1 MCSAT
6 QGSTGSF
13 ALSSRTLLD
22 SRQLPAAARVG
33 RDGAREADLIRRSL
47 DGDTDAY
54 GELVETHQRVLYN
67 VALRMT
73 GNREDAQDVTQIA
86 FIKAYQKLAS
96 FDRSRKFFSWVYR
109 ILWNETLNLVQRRP
123 RHEPLDEETPAG
135 LPSPERESEEREAS
149 VLIHE
154 AIQELPADY
163 RQVILLRH
171 FAQLSYQEMSRV
183 IELPEKTVK
192 SRLFTAR
199 RLLGTIL
206 ERKGVALA

>member
-1 MCSAT
+1 M
-6 QGSTGSF
+6 
-13 ALSSRTLLD
+13 
-22 SRQLPAAARVG
+22 
-33 RDGAREADLIRRSL
+33 DGAREADLVRRSL
-47 DGDTDAY
+47 EGDAEAY
-54 GELVETHQRVLYN
+54 GELVQTHQRVLYN

-109 ILWNETLNLVQRRP
+109 ILWNETLNLMQRRP
-123 RHEPLDEETPAG
+123 RHEPLDEETPG
-135 LPSPERESEEREAS
+135 GQSSPERESEEREES

>member
-1 MCSAT
+1 MN
-6 QGSTGSF
+6 
-13 ALSSRTLLD
+13 SRTVID
-22 SRQLPAAARVG
+22 SRQLPPSPRVG
-33 RDGAREADLIRRSL
+33 RDGAREADLIARSL
-47 DGDTDAY
+47 DGDHDAY

-86 FIKAYQKLAS
+86 FIKAYRNLAS

-109 ILWNETLNLVQRRP
+109 ILWNETLNLIQRRP
-123 RHEPLDEETPAG
+123 RLEPLDDEMPAG
-135 LPSPERESEEREAS
+135 QPAPDRESEEREAS
-149 VLIHE
+149 ALIHE

-206 ERKGVALA
+206 ERKGVALT

>member
-1 MCSAT
+1 MP
-6 QGSTGSF
+6 GSTGSF
-13 ALSSRTLLD
+13 ALSSRTLID
-22 SRQLPAAARVG
+22 TRQLPASARVG
-33 RDGAREADLIRRSL
+33 MDGAREADLVRRSL
-47 DGDTDAY
+47 EGDAEAY
-54 GELVETHQRVLYN
+54 GELVQTHQRVLYN

-109 ILWNETLNLVQRRP
+109 ILWNETLNLMQRRP
-123 RHEPLDEETPAG
+123 RHEPLDEETPG
-135 LPSPERESEEREAS
+135 GQSSPERESEEREES

>member
-1 MCSAT
+1 VS
-6 QGSTGSF
+6 S
-13 ALSSRTLLD
+13 ALSSPAVLD
-22 SRQLPAAARVG
+22 SHQLPSSGRVG
-33 RDGAREADLIRRSL
+33 IDGAPEAELIRRSL
-47 DGDTDAY
+47 GGDAEAY
-54 GELVETHQRVLYN
+54 GELVVRHQRVLYN

-73 GNREDAQDVTQIA
+73 GNREDAQDITQVA

-109 ILWNETLNLVQRRP
+109 ILWNEALNHIQRRP
-123 RHEPLDEETPAG
+123 RHDPLEDEMPAESA
-135 LPSPERESEEREAS
+135 LPDRESEANEAS
-149 VLIHE
+149 ALIQE

-199 RLLGTIL
+199 RLLGSIL

>member
-1 MCSAT
+1 MP
-6 QGSTGSF
+6 GSTGSS

-22 SRQLPAAARVG
+22 SRQLPASARVG
-33 RDGAREADLIRRSL
+33 MDGVREADLVRRSL
-47 DGDTDAY
+47 EGDAEAY
-54 GELVETHQRVLYN
+54 GELVQTHQRVLYN

-135 LPSPERESEEREAS
+135 QPSPELESEERQES

>member
-1 MCSAT
+1 M
-6 QGSTGSF
+6 
-13 ALSSRTLLD
+13 
-22 SRQLPAAARVG
+22 
-33 RDGAREADLIRRSL
+33 DGAREAELIRRSL
-47 DGDTDAY
+47 DGDAEAY
-54 GELVETHQRVLYN
+54 GELVAAHQRVLYN

-86 FIKAYQKLAS
+86 FIKAYQKLAT
-96 FDRSRKFFSWVYR
+96 FDRGRKFFSWVYR

-123 RHEPLDEETPAG
+123 RHEALDEETPAAQ
-135 LPSPERESEEREAS
+135 PSPERESEEREISAR
-149 VLIHE
+149 IHE
-154 AIQELPADY
+154 AIEELPPDY

-199 RLLGTIL
+199 RLLGSIL
-206 ERKGVALA
+206 ERKGVALI

>member
-1 MCSAT
+1 M
-6 QGSTGSF
+6 
-13 ALSSRTLLD
+13 
-22 SRQLPAAARVG
+22 
-33 RDGAREADLIRRSL
+33 DGAREADLVSRSL
-47 DGDTDAY
+47 DGDADAY
-54 GELVETHQRVLYN
+54 GELVTMHQRVLYN

-86 FIKAYQKLAS
+86 FIKAYRSLAS

-109 ILWNETLNLVQRRP
+109 ILWNETLNLIQRRP
-123 RHEPLDEETPAG
+123 RLEPLDDEMPG
-135 LPSPERESEEREAS
+135 VQVSPDHESEERETS
-149 VLIHE
+149 GLIQE

-199 RLLGTIL
+199 RLLATIL
-206 ERKGVALA
+206 ERKGVALT

>member
-1 MCSAT
+1 M
-6 QGSTGSF
+6 
-13 ALSSRTLLD
+13 
-22 SRQLPAAARVG
+22 
-33 RDGAREADLIRRSL
+33 DGAREAELIRRSL
-47 DGDTDAY
+47 AGDVEAY
-54 GELVETHQRVLYN
+54 GALVEGHQRVLYN

-86 FIKAYQKLAS
+86 FVKAYQKLAT

-109 ILWNETLNLVQRRP
+109 ILWNETLNLIQRSP
-123 RHEPLDEETPAG
+123 RHQALDEEMPDPG
-135 LPSPERESEEREAS
+135 RPPDRESEEREER
-149 VLIHE
+149 VLIRE
-154 AIQELPADY
+154 AIDELPADY

-171 FAQLSYQEMSRV
+171 FAQLSYQDMGRI

-206 ERKGVALA
+206 ERKGVALS

>member
-1 MCSAT
+1 LA
-6 QGSTGSF
+6 GETG
-13 ALSSRTLLD
+13 
-22 SRQLPAAARVG
+22 
-33 RDGAREADLIRRSL
+33 
-47 DGDTDAY
+47 AY
-54 GELVETHQRVLYN
+54 GELVVRHQRVLYN

-73 GNREDAQDVTQIA
+73 GNREDAQDITQVA
-86 FIKAYQKLAS
+86 FIKAYQKLAT

-109 ILWNETLNLVQRRP
+109 ILWNEALNQIQRRP
-123 RHEPLDEETPAG
+123 RHEPLEDEMPAEAA
-135 LPSPERESEEREAS
+135 PPDRESEAREAS
-149 VLIHE
+149 ALIHE

>member
-6 QGSTGSF
+6 PGSTGSF

>member
-1 MCSAT
+1 M
-6 QGSTGSF
+6 
-13 ALSSRTLLD
+13 
-22 SRQLPAAARVG
+22 
-33 RDGAREADLIRRSL
+33 IRRSL
-47 DGDTDAY
+47 EGDAQAY
-54 GELVETHQRVLYN
+54 GELVAAHQRVLFN

-73 GNREDAQDVTQIA
+73 RNREDAQDVTQIA
-86 FIKAYQKLAS
+86 FIKAYQKLAT
-96 FDRSRKFFSWVYR
+96 FDRRRKFFSWIYR

-123 RHEPLDEETPAG
+123 RQEDLDETIASDRPTPEWDTETKETNA
-135 LPSPERESEEREAS
+135 R
-149 VLIHE
+149 IHE
-154 AIQELPADY
+154 AIEELPPDY

-206 ERKGVALA
+206 ERKGVALE

>member
-1 MCSAT
+1 MSPEIGT
-6 QGSTGSF
+6 Q
-13 ALSSRTLLD
+13 
-22 SRQLPAAARVG
+22 
-33 RDGAREADLIRRSL
+33 
-47 DGDTDAY
+47 
-54 GELVETHQRVLYN
+54 
-67 VALRMT
+67 
-73 GNREDAQDVTQIA
+73 
-86 FIKAYQKLAS
+86 LAG
-96 FDRSRKFFSWVYR
+96 YR
-109 ILWNETLNLVQRRP
+109 ILWNETLNLMQRRP

-135 LPSPERESEEREAS
+135 QSSPERESEEREES